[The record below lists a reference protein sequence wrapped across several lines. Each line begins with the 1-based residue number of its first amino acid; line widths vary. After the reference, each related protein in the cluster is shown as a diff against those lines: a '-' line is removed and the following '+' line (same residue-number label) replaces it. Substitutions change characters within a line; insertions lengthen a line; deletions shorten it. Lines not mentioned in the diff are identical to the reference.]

1 MLSRYAA
8 LAGAAALAWCGCAGA
23 SVQPFSGTIQNVTPP
38 GAPGG
43 RCGPPPVLTLV
54 FTPATTTGT
63 SNLGAFSVT
72 ASHCVTP
79 TPPVTRYGNGLFSWA
94 FEDGGVLEGTYSGT
108 VTLVAGQP
116 ARTVQDYVVTGGTG
130 RFAGA
135 RGEFQHV
142 GTFVFGA
149 GGVTTGQSTFRGT
162 LCLEPDARYLSA
174 DDFRDVAHNR
184 APSPSPSITACV
196 RQMERN
202 SE

>member
-1 MLSRYAA
+1 MHSQYAA
-8 LAGAAALAWCGCAGA
+8 LAGAVALAWCGYAGA

-43 RCGPPPVLTLV
+43 RCGLPPVLTLV
-54 FTPATTTGT
+54 FAPATTTGT

-79 TPPVTRYGNGLFSWA
+79 TPPVTSYANGLFSWA
-94 FEDGGVLEGTYSGT
+94 FVDGGVLEGTYSGT

-142 GTFVFGA
+142 GTFVFGT

-162 LCLEPDARYLSA
+162 LCLEPNVRYLSP
-174 DDFRDVAHNR
+174 DDFRDVGGNP
-184 APSPSPSITACV
+184 APRSSPSIKACV
-196 RQMERN
+196 QQMERK
-202 SE
+202 SD

>member
-1 MLSRYAA
+1 MHLRYAA
-8 LAGAAALAWCGCAGA
+8 LAVAATYAWSGNAEA

-43 RCGPPPVLTLV
+43 LCGPPPVLTLV
-54 FTPATTTGT
+54 FAPATTTGT
-63 SNLGAFSVT
+63 SNLGAFAIT

-79 TPPVTRYGNGLFSWA
+79 TPPVTNYAGGVFSWA
-94 FEDGGVLEGTYSGT
+94 FEDGGVLEGTYTGT
-108 VTLVAGQP
+108 VILTAGQP

-162 LCLEPDARYLSA
+162 LCVEPTARYLGSDA
-174 DDFRDVAHNR
+174 FREVGGNS
-184 APSPSPSITACV
+184 APSPAPSIAACV
-196 RQMERN
+196 QQLERN
-202 SE
+202 SD